1 MSENKTISV
10 RAQILN
16 EARHI
21 VTGERE
27 SQYGKPEDN
36 FRMIAELWEVYLQ
49 KRCVAGG
56 FYVGILPEDVAIM
69 MALLKV
75 ARIATGAGKVDN
87 YVDLAGYAACAGEIR
102 MKNQRQPE
110 EKAAE
115 SDEKAAEDDE
125 KPARSSGAED
135 DDWWV

>member
-1 MSENKTISV
+1 MSENKKVSV
-10 RAQILN
+10 REQILN

-27 SQYGKPEDN
+27 SQYGRPEDN
-36 FRMIAELWEVYLQ
+36 FRTIAELWEVYLQ

-56 FYVGILPEDVAIM
+56 FYVEILPEDVTIM
-69 MALLKV
+69 MTLLKV
-75 ARIATGAGKVDN
+75 ARIATGVGKLDN

-110 EKAAE
+110 EKSAE
-115 SDEKAAEDDE
+115 SGEKAEEVRE
-125 KPARSSGAED
+125 KPARSGDAED

>member
-27 SQYGKPEDN
+27 SQYGK
-36 FRMIAELWEVYLQ
+36 
-49 KRCVAGG
+49 
-56 FYVGILPEDVAIM
+56 PEDVAIM

>member
-1 MSENKTISV
+1 MSENKKVSV
-10 RAQILN
+10 RAQILD
-16 EARHI
+16 EAKHI

-27 SQYGKPEDN
+27 SQYGRPEDN
-36 FRMIAELWEVYLQ
+36 FRTIAELWEVYLQ

-56 FYVGILPEDVAIM
+56 FYVEILPEDVAIM

-110 EKAAE
+110 EKSAE
-115 SDEKAAEDDE
+115 SGEKAEEVSE
-125 KPARSSGAED
+125 KPARSGDAD